1 LRPGALVDAQR
12 GDRDAGGCLREV
24 AEGPDEGDLV
34 PEHVCLRRG
43 SLQEQSLQLLPH
55 AQGGRRDGDRRA
67 RPRQAPGVRAN
78 GRAAARVAVGF
89 AAFGFG
95 LVVVLRWW
103 GGWHP
108 ILDGQPLVLVSAL
121 VAAPLGFLAGIGTF
135 DYWTYYALG
144 HPTRPEDHSGH
155 GARSWRDY
163 FRVNT
168 DHKVIGV
175 QYLVTTVIFCLI
187 GGLLATVM

>member
-1 LRPGALVDAQR
+1 MTGL
-12 GDRDAGGCLREV
+12 
-24 AEGPDEGDLV
+24 
-34 PEHVCLRRG
+34 
-43 SLQEQSLQLLPH
+43 
-55 AQGGRRDGDRRA
+55 
-67 RPRQAPGVRAN
+67 
-78 GRAAARVAVGF
+78 F
-89 AAFGFG
+89 AAIGFG
-95 LVVVLRWW
+95 IVVVLRGW

-108 ILDGQPLVLVSAL
+108 ILDGQPIVLVSLL

-144 HPTRPEDHSGH
+144 HPTRAEDHSSH

-175 QYLVTTVIFCLI
+175 QYLVTTMIFFLI
-187 GGLLATVM
+187 GGPLAMLLLAEFARPGMQFLVTETLNRRFSVHASL